1 MFFDQY
7 KALCERDGKTP
18 NGVAK
23 ELGIASSSVTQWK
36 HGSVPRPDKLRKICE
51 HFNVTSE
58 YLLGFT
64 VEAQIDVTEYRLRCL
79 HKELEK
85 SAGAARDE
93 IEANIE
99 ILEESLSDLKFSQ
112 IIGGKGN
119 FSALSPKGEK
129 KEPAAQ
135 EGSKLDVLDL
145 SDLTPENR
153 AKVRDYFDLVARSQD
168 K

>member
-51 HFNVTSE
+51 YFGVTSE

-79 HKELEK
+79 RKELGK
-85 SAGAARDE
+85 SVGAARNE

-112 IIGGKGN
+112 VIASKGN
-119 FSALSPKGEK
+119 FTVLFPKGEK
-129 KEPAAQ
+129 KEPAAR

>member
-7 KALCERDGKTP
+7 KALCERAGKTP

-23 ELGIASSSVTQWK
+23 ELGFASSSITQWK

-51 HFNVTSE
+51 YFDVTSE

-64 VEAQIDVTEYRLRCL
+64 IESQIDVTEYRLQCFR
-79 HKELEK
+79 KELGK
-85 SAGAARDE
+85 SVGTARNE

-112 IIGGKGN
+112 VIASKGN
-119 FSALSPKGEK
+119 FTVLSPKGER
-129 KEPAAQ
+129 KEPAAPQ
-135 EGSKLDVLDL
+135 GSKLDVLDL

>member
-51 HFNVTSE
+51 HFSVTSE

-79 HKELEK
+79 RKELGK
-85 SAGAARDE
+85 SVGAARNE

-112 IIGGKGN
+112 VIASKGN
-119 FSALSPKGEK
+119 FTVPSPKSEK
-129 KEPAAQ
+129 KEPAVQ
-135 EGSKLDVLDL
+135 EDSKLNVLDL

-153 AKVRDYFDLVARSQD
+153 AKVRDYFALVARSQD

>member
-18 NGVAK
+18 NGIAK

-51 HFNVTSE
+51 YFSVTSE

-64 VEAQIDVTEYRLRCL
+64 IEAQIDVTEYRLRCL
-79 HKELEK
+79 RKELGL
-85 SAGAARDE
+85 SVGADRDE

-112 IIGGKGN
+112 VIASKGN
-119 FSALSPKGEK
+119 FTALPPKGEK
-129 KEPAAQ
+129 KEPAAP

>member
-18 NGVAK
+18 NGIAK

-51 HFNVTSE
+51 YFGVTSE

-79 HKELEK
+79 RKELGK
-85 SAGAARDE
+85 SVGAARNE

-112 IIGGKGN
+112 VIASKGN
-119 FSALSPKGEK
+119 FTVLSPKSGK
-129 KEPAAQ
+129 KEPAAP

>member
-51 HFNVTSE
+51 NFNVTSE

-129 KEPAAQ
+129 KEPATQ
-135 EGSKLDVLDL
+135 EGSKLDVLNL

>member
-7 KALCERDGKTP
+7 KALCERIGKTP

-23 ELGIASSSVTQWK
+23 ELGFASSSITQWK

-51 HFNVTSE
+51 YFNVTSE

-64 VEAQIDVTEYRLRCL
+64 VDAQIDVTEYRLQFLR
-79 HKELEK
+79 KELEK
-85 SAGAARDE
+85 STGDARDE
-93 IEANIE
+93 IEANIA

-112 IIGGKGN
+112 LIASQGN
-119 FSALSPKGEK
+119 FTVLSPKGEK

-135 EGSKLDVLDL
+135 EGSKLNVLDL

>member
-7 KALCERDGKTP
+7 KALCERIGKTP

-23 ELGIASSSVTQWK
+23 ELGFASSSITQWK

-51 HFNVTSE
+51 YFNVTSE

-64 VEAQIDVTEYRLRCL
+64 VDAQIDVTEYRLQCL
-79 HKELEK
+79 RKELEK
-85 SAGAARDE
+85 SAGDARDE
-93 IEANIE
+93 IETNIE

-112 IIGGKGN
+112 LVASQGN
-119 FSALSPKGEK
+119 FTAPSPMGEK
-129 KEPAAQ
+129 KEPVAP
-135 EGSKLDVLDL
+135 EGSKLNVLDL
-145 SDLTPENR
+145 SDLTPDNR
-153 AKVRDYFDLVARSQD
+153 AKVRDYFALVARSQD

>member
-7 KALCERDGKTP
+7 KALCERAGKTP

-23 ELGIASSSVTQWK
+23 ELGFASSSITQWK
-36 HGSVPRPDKLRKICE
+36 HGSVPRPEKLRKICE
-51 HFNVTSE
+51 YFNVTSE

-64 VEAQIDVTEYRLRCL
+64 VDAQIDVTEYRLQRL
-79 HKELEK
+79 RKELEK
-85 SAGAARDE
+85 STGDTRDE
-93 IEANIE
+93 IEANIA

-112 IIGGKGN
+112 LIASQGN
-119 FSALSPKGEK
+119 FTVLSPKCEK
-129 KEPAAQ
+129 KEPAAP

>member
-64 VEAQIDVTEYRLRCL
+64 VEAQIDVTEYLLRYL
-79 HKELEK
+79 RKELEK

-119 FSALSPKGEK
+119 FYALSPKGEK
-129 KEPAAQ
+129 KEPAAR

>member
-85 SAGAARDE
+85 SAALPEMKLRR
-93 IEANIE
+93 I
-99 ILEESLSDLKFSQ
+99 LKFL
-112 IIGGKGN
+112 KN
-119 FSALSPKGEK
+119 P
-129 KEPAAQ
+129 
-135 EGSKLDVLDL
+135 
-145 SDLTPENR
+145 
-153 AKVRDYFDLVARSQD
+153 
-168 K
+168 

>member
-23 ELGIASSSVTQWK
+23 EIGIASSSVTQWK

-51 HFNVTSE
+51 YFGVTSE

-79 HKELEK
+79 RKELGK
-85 SAGAARDE
+85 SVGAARNE

-112 IIGGKGN
+112 VIASKGN
-119 FSALSPKGEK
+119 FTELSPKGGK
-129 KEPAAQ
+129 KEPAAR
-135 EGSKLDVLDL
+135 EGSKLNVLDL

-153 AKVRDYFDLVARSQD
+153 AKVRDYFALVARSQD

>member
-7 KALCERDGKTP
+7 KALCEKAGKTP

-23 ELGIASSSVTQWK
+23 ELGFASSSITQWK
-36 HGSVPRPDKLRKICE
+36 HGSIPRPDKLRKICE
-51 HFNVTSE
+51 YFNVTSE

-64 VEAQIDVTEYRLRCL
+64 IESQIDVTEYRLQCL
-79 HKELEK
+79 RKELEK
-85 SAGAARDE
+85 SAGDARDE
-93 IEANIE
+93 IETNIE

-112 IIGGKGN
+112 LIAGQGN
-119 FSALSPKGEK
+119 FTTLSPKGEK
-129 KEPAAQ
+129 KEPADQ
-135 EGSKLDVLDL
+135 EDSKLNVLDL

>member
-51 HFNVTSE
+51 YFSVTSE

-64 VEAQIDVTEYRLRCL
+64 VEAQIDVTEYRLQCL
-79 HKELEK
+79 RKELGK
-85 SAGAARDE
+85 SVGADRDE

-112 IIGGKGN
+112 VIASKGN
-119 FSALSPKGEK
+119 FTVPSPKGEK
-129 KEPAAQ
+129 KEPAAP

-153 AKVRDYFDLVARSQD
+153 AKVHDYFDLVARSQD